1 MADEN
6 APRNQ
11 YSKDKA
17 NVDQLKA
24 MQAMGIGVVKPLIKT
39 FVSLY
44 SWLVDPSYTSLNLGY
59 LGALGV

>member
-1 MADEN
+1 VADEN

-24 MQAMGIGVVKPLIKT
+24 MQAVGISPTVE
-39 FVSLY
+39 
-44 SWLVDPSYTSLNLGY
+44 
-59 LGALGV
+59 LGANKELADANGCG